1 MDTLLG
7 VGPFDAV
14 KQLTQAFPL
23 SVVCD
28 MIGIPQEDRG
38 RLLPWA
44 SALFDGFG
52 PPNERWR
59 AAQGPTQEVFTYAF
73 SPDLPSRL
81 LPGSAGAH
89 IFAAVGQGRLTYQQG
104 ATLMVAYLAAA
115 LDTTISSLQHVI
127 HLLGQNESEWRKLRA
142 RPELIPDAYNEALRL
157 GTPVRG
163 FCRVAT
169 EPYEFDGV
177 RLNAGARVLLLFA
190 AANRDPRAWNEPD
203 KFDISRGGTPHLSFG
218 HGVHLCAGAAL
229 ARLEGHCMLDA
240 LVRKVSTIQIHSATP
255 TPNNM
260 IHAYGELQISLHR

>member
-104 ATLMVAYLAAA
+104 ATLMVAYLAA
-115 LDTTISSLQHVI
+115 LSIRRFPH
-127 HLLGQNESEWRKLRA
+127 
-142 RPELIPDAYNEALRL
+142 YN
-157 GTPVRG
+157 T
-163 FCRVAT
+163 
-169 EPYEFDGV
+169 
-177 RLNAGARVLLLFA
+177 
-190 AANRDPRAWNEPD
+190 
-203 KFDISRGGTPHLSFG
+203 
-218 HGVHLCAGAAL
+218 
-229 ARLEGHCMLDA
+229 
-240 LVRKVSTIQIHSATP
+240 
-255 TPNNM
+255 
-260 IHAYGELQISLHR
+260 

>member
-1 MDTLLG
+1 M
-7 VGPFDAV
+7 
-14 KQLTQAFPL
+14 
-23 SVVCD
+23 
-28 MIGIPQEDRG
+28 
-38 RLLPWA
+38 
-44 SALFDGFG
+44 
-52 PPNERWR
+52 
-59 AAQGPTQEVFTYAF
+59 
-73 SPDLPSRL
+73 
-81 LPGSAGAH
+81 
-89 IFAAVGQGRLTYQQG
+89 
-104 ATLMVAYLAAA
+104 
-115 LDTTISSLQHVI
+115 
-127 HLLGQNESEWRKLRA
+127 
-142 RPELIPDAYNEALRL
+142 

-177 RLNAGARVLLLFA
+177 RLDAGARVLLLFA